1 MQHVISKQSGCCLR
15 CGQAEYS
22 EDGRVNRGECEET
35 TGRMVKYPSEPTC
48 ARCGEPLANCTCAA
62 AEILGAV
69 VEALDELDQHP
80 QTDLH
85 LASCASCMLAHDK
98 ALPDGGVR

>member
-1 MQHVISKQSGCCLR
+1 MKRIRVIRERGC
-15 CGQAEYS
+15 
-22 EDGRVNRGECEET
+22 NCEMWPFCEHAPNAVET
-35 TGRMVKYPSEPTC
+35 TGGVVKHPSEPTC

-98 ALPDGGVR
+98 ALPDGGGR